1 MNKNRFA
8 RENRAVEERIL
19 GRLFFEELLLLD
31 LSEQERI
38 PATRGIGR
46 SSLEGQ
52 TLGKIVS
59 ERVIRELLDTLTSY
73 EHRPI
78 VIETTL
84 GVGVI
89 FGSLMPATSMAVLWL
104 PRADSQ
110 TVVTF
115 LRRQRMLYEQL
126 RTEDGIY
133 LRFAPLRRDWSL
145 LGLKDGLDF
154 SWEQ

>member
-8 RENRAVEERIL
+8 RENRAAEERIL

-38 PATRGIGR
+38 LATRGIGR

-52 TLGKIVS
+52 
-59 ERVIRELLDTLTSY
+59 
-73 EHRPI
+73 
-78 VIETTL
+78 TL

-115 LRRQRMLYEQL
+115 LCRQRMLYEQL

-133 LRFAPLRRDWSL
+133 LRFAPLVSSGFEGWLGFFLGAVSL
-145 LGLKDGLDF
+145 GMQGRVYFCFLK
-154 SWEQ
+154 EK